1 METDKLNNRNK
12 QLLLFD
18 FDGVLVDS
26 EDFYCDFWYKSLLN
40 YNFHFESSELLGTSN
55 RDFLNK
61 FNIDEQEKKQLLEAK
76 LNAERIF
83 YNSQKI
89 YKPLCELLEKL
100 KNYYKMGI
108 VSNNKLSNINRLL
121 YNNGCFDIFHLVI
134 SEDAGFD
141 AKPSAIGYLSAM
153 DFFKQSKSK
162 TLIIEDSAI
171 GINAATTAGIDYL
184 VFRYDKKEESINKLI
199 SLL

>member
-1 METDKLNNRNK
+1 METVKLNNRNK

-55 RDFLNK
+55 RHFLNK
-61 FNIDEQEKKQLLEAK
+61 FKIDEREKQQLLELK
-76 LNAERIF
+76 LNAERVF
-83 YNSQKI
+83 YTSQKI
-89 YKPLCELLEKL
+89 YKPLCELLEEL

-121 YNNGCFDIFHLVI
+121 YNNDCFDIFQLVI
-134 SEDAGFD
+134 SEDTGFV
-141 AKPSAIGYLSAM
+141 AKPSALGYLSAI
-153 DFFKQSKSK
+153 DFFKQSKSR

-171 GINAATTAGIDYL
+171 GINAAITAEVDYL
-184 VFRYDKKEESINKLI
+184 VFSYDKKEESINNLVR
-199 SLL
+199 LL

>member
-1 METDKLNNRNK
+1 MEIVKLNNRNK

-40 YNFHFESSELLGTSN
+40 YNFQFERSDLLGTSN

-61 FNIDEQEKKQLLEAK
+61 FEMEEQDKQQLMELK
-76 LNAERIF
+76 LNAERVF
-83 YNSQKI
+83 FNSQKI
-89 YKPLCELLEKL
+89 YKPLCELLEEL

-121 YNNGCFDIFHLVI
+121 YNNDCFDIFQLVI
-134 SEDAGFD
+134 SEDTGLV
-141 AKPSAIGYLSAM
+141 AKPSAVGYLKAI
-153 DFFKQSKSK
+153 DFFKQSKNR

-171 GINAATTAGIDYL
+171 GINAAITAGVDYL
-184 VFRYDKKEESINKLI
+184 VFRHDQKEESINN
-199 SLL
+199 LLCLV